1 MLKNILLNILFSLA
15 FCYCTI
21 AQNGYYFSLQDAI
34 ANKDSVISLQL
45 KKQYLKEFP
54 KEILEMK
61 NLERL
66 DLSRNSLKEIPEE
79 ISSLK
84 KLHYIKLASNYL
96 TTLSSS
102 ISELPIDTLILW
114 DNQIHSFDT
123 SFSKLPLKFLDIRAI
138 SMTRKEQKAIKQL
151 FPNAKIK
158 KDHPCNCGR

>member
-1 MLKNILLNILFSLA
+1 
-15 FCYCTI
+15 
-21 AQNGYYFSLQDAI
+21 
-34 ANKDSVISLQL
+34 
-45 KKQYLKEFP
+45 
-54 KEILEMK
+54 MK